1 MSSMLRLFMKSTTNT
16 IMILVLIWTQDNPF
30 NLLGG
35 GWQGMSQY
43 VTCVLSKLIIFIVC
57 DEASVSNEPSK
68 S

>member
-1 MSSMLRLFMKSTTNT
+1 MKSTTNT
-16 IMILVLIWTQDNPF
+16 IMILALIWTQDNPF

-35 GWQGMSQY
+35 GSQGMSQY
-43 VTCVLSKLIIFIVC
+43 VTCILSKLIIFILC

>member
-1 MSSMLRLFMKSTTNT
+1 MKRTTNT
-16 IMILVLIWTQDNPF
+16 IMIFVLIWTQDNPF

-35 GWQGMSQY
+35 GSQGMSQY
-43 VTCVLSKLIIFIVC
+43 VTCVLSKLIISIVC

>member
-1 MSSMLRLFMKSTTNT
+1 MKSTTNT

-35 GWQGMSQY
+35 GSQGMSQY

-57 DEASVSNEPSK
+57 DEASISNEPSK